1 MSEIDNK
8 LEKYTHHYWCEELKD
23 SKEKRAEL
31 LETAERSTKVYSKKH
46 KLADTEREMGIW
58 WSLIN
63 TLLPAYF
70 SRVPKVDVTQRRKR
84 GGDIYRLAGL
94 VWEYSTQYAID
105 EHFKFTDV
113 GYRAVLQFLLGG
125 EGILCARY
133 ESEFK
138 DAEYEYPLVKGE
150 DGSYKTEDGE
160 AYVADDERA
169 KVIESEDGP
178 PMAQET
184 IEELHKER
192 AILEVISIKDYRCGT
207 ASSPEEIP
215 WMSKRC
221 YLSREQ
227 AKKKFGEDSDLFDFN
242 SYPDSKA
249 TERKDKPDYEGKA
262 EIWEIWCKT
271 TRSVYFLHE
280 GGKEKFLRKQEP
292 PVDYQ
297 DFWPFVI
304 IQANTKPDCITPFSD
319 YAECEDL
326 IIEAERL
333 TTRIHYTIEFIRTN
347 FAYDASMGDV
357 IEKLVE
363 GDLKGIPIQ
372 QSSAQRAK
380 GSLGDSLFFLPI
392 DPYIKALQSLYEAR
406 EQTLG
411 KLYESLACSD
421 LLRGQSVAIKT
432 ATANNLESNYA
443 SLRFSVRREQV
454 ARFLTDGIKKIGEI
468 IATKFQPETIYEMSF
483 AEELVEELPDPP
495 PPPMPMQPPMMPPGE
510 GMPPDPSMMGQ
521 APMMPPPPPMPVD
534 PFVKFLD
541 IYEILKSSAM
551 RNFKLDIESDSLVE
565 LDQAADRAERVDA
578 MTSAGG
584 FLQQL
589 EPLLKSAPSTAKF
602 AKGMMRFVLRTYKAG
617 KDIEGDL
624 MGALD
629 SMIMELEQAK
639 QNQKDPTEAQNQAFL
654 QVEQMKAQLKD
665 KEIMVDQAAKDIELQ
680 QANQKLMIDAQNAQG
695 ELQIKSSQIGAN
707 MQIAQ
712 MENSLKIEALKI
724 EAAKLEQKNQEAAV
738 QVQLKAMKEAFDQK
752 MQDAYLKLDEFSV
765 IAKENEKLIE
775 EKRLAS
781 QERMETL
788 KIISDQI
795 SQVNQMKQA
804 QAVPAPS
811 APVEK
816 AEKAQPVV
824 VNLHTG
830 GGKQREVVVK
840 RSKDGSLV
848 GRTREVEDDDDDS
861 NE

>member
-1 MSEIDNK
+1 MADTDNK
-8 LEKYTHHYWCEELKD
+8 LEKYTHHYWCEELKS
-23 SKEKRAEL
+23 SKEARKEL
-31 LETAERSTKVYSKKH
+31 VETAERSIKVYSKKH
-46 KLADTEREMGIW
+46 KLLDTEREIGIW
-58 WSLIN
+58 WSLVN

-84 GGDIYRLAGL
+84 GGDVYRLSGL
-94 VWEYSTQYAID
+94 VWEYSTQYAIE
-105 EHFKFTDV
+105 EHFNFTDV
-113 GYRAVLQFLLGG
+113 GYRAVLQFILAG
-125 EGILCARY
+125 EGIIWARY
-133 ESEFK
+133 DADFK
-138 DAEYEYPLVKGE
+138 DKEYEYPLTKNE
-150 DGSYKTEDGE
+150 DGSYSKDDGE
-160 AYVADDERA
+160 DYVEDEERA

-178 PMAQET
+178 PMAQEL
-184 IEELHKER
+184 IEEVHTER
-192 AILEVISIKDYRCGT
+192 AILEVISVRDFRCGI
-207 ASSPEEIP
+207 ASTPEEVP
-215 WMSKRC
+215 WKAKRC

-227 AKKKFGEDSDLFDFN
+227 AKKKFGEDSDLFNYN
-242 SYPDSKA
+242 SYPESETNRK
-249 TERKDKPDYEGKA
+249 KDKQDFEGKA
-262 EIWEIWCKT
+262 ELWEIHCKT
-271 TRSVYFLHE
+271 TDSVYFLHE
-280 GGKEKFLRKQEP
+280 GGKEKFLRKQDI
-292 PVDYQ
+292 PVKFNG
-297 DFWPFVI
+297 FWPCVEI
-304 IQANTKPDCITPFSD
+304 HANTKPDCITPFGD
-319 YAECEDL
+319 YVECEDL
-326 IIEAERL
+326 ILEAERL
-333 TTRIHYTIEFIRTN
+333 TTRIHATIEFIKTN

-357 IEKLVE
+357 IEQLFE
-363 GDLKGIPIQ
+363 GDLKGVPVQ

-392 DPYIKALQSLYEAR
+392 DMYIKALQSLYEAR
-406 EQTLG
+406 EATLT

-454 ARFLTDGIKKIGEI
+454 ARFLTDGIKKVGEI
-468 IATKFQPETIYEMSF
+468 IVTKFDPKTIYDMSF
-483 AEELVEELPDPP
+483 AEELVEELPDPEP
-495 PPPMPMQPPMMPPGE
+495 PMEMMPDPNMPPGAPPPMMGQMPPI
-510 GMPPDPSMMGQ
+510 
-521 APMMPPPPPMPVD
+521 D
-534 PFVKFLD
+534 PFMKFQEL
-541 IYEILKSSAM
+541 YEILKSSAL

-565 LDQAADRAERVDA
+565 LDQAADRQERVDA

-589 EPLLKSAPSTAKF
+589 EPLLKTAPSTAKF

-629 SMIMELEQAK
+629 AMIMELEQAK

-665 KEIMVDQAAKDIELQ
+665 KELMIEQASKDIELQ
-680 QANQKLMIDAQNAQG
+680 QANQKLIMDAQGAS
-695 ELQIKSSQIGAN
+695 EDRQIKVSQLQADI
-707 MQIAQ
+707 QIAQ
-712 MENSLKIEALKI
+712 MDNSLRMEGLRI

-781 QERMETL
+781 EERMETL
-788 KIISDQI
+788 RIISDQI

-804 QAVPAPS
+804 QTQQVAAAS
-811 APVEK
+811 APKEK
-816 AEKAQPVV
+816 AEKSQPVV

-848 GRTREVEDDDDDS
+848 GRTRDVEDEEGDDDNNS
-861 NE
+861 NKQRGK